1 MAASIALSASL
12 DDVLTAREQR
22 VVRQQAALATF
33 GKAVLS
39 LTLVSPG
46 PIKDSPQLRFVFA
59 EALAAID
66 NLLADRQWQAL
77 AREHV
82 TLVSGQEAIIVVD
95 CPAQS
100 LKWALTGLEDQ
111 HPLGRL
117 WDMDVICPETQR
129 GISRQNLLLAPR
141 KCLVCGEA
149 AHACARSRAHTLEDL
164 LSVIEEQ
171 IHAYRRSLVE

>member
-1 MAASIALSASL
+1 MAASIALPASL
-12 DDVLTAREQR
+12 DDVLKAREQR
-22 VVRQQAALATF
+22 AVRQQAALATF

-39 LTLVSPG
+39 LTLVSTG

-59 EALAAID
+59 EAVAAID
-66 NLLADRQWQAL
+66 TLLAARQWKAL
-77 AREHV
+77 AREYV
-82 TLVSGQEAIIVVD
+82 TQASGPEAIVVVD

-100 LKWALTGLEDQ
+100 LKWVFAELEDR

-117 WDMDVICPETQR
+117 WDMDVLCPETRR

-149 AHACARSRAHTLEDL
+149 AHACARSRAHSLKDL
-164 LSVIEEQ
+164 SWVIEEQ
-171 IHAYRRSLVE
+171 IDAYRRNLVS